1 METKFFDQLL
11 QELIAKY
18 SIANVQGFTDDVKVA
33 IVQALHASDT
43 TSKIQELA
51 DSYFHSEIDDDDL
64 VMHYVQHLDETFA
77 IDNRIHDIVDTIIF
91 GNDINQG
98 DGL

>member
-18 SIANVQGFTDDVKVA
+18 SIADTQSFTDDVKAAV
-33 IVQALHASDT
+33 VQALYNSDT

-51 DSYFHSEIDDDDL
+51 DNFLYSEIDDEDL
-64 VMHYVQHLDETFA
+64 VMYYGQHLDETFA
-77 IDNRIHDIVDTIIF
+77 LDNRIHDIVDTIIF